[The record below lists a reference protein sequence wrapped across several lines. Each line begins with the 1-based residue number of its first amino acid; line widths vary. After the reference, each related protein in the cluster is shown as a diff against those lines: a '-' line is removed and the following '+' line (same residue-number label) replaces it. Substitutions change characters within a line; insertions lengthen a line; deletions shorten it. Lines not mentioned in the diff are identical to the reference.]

1 MLKSFPQV
9 QWQFFSGYFAS
20 TQSSRL
26 SWKNIKWKARKSNC
40 ACDERTDYNGF
51 IYLVQLVK
59 DWNMC
64 HLGPCELPRHIRDQL
79 VVRQRMILWEK
90 KAGPWGPRLI
100 NNVLGHS
107 ISRVSDTVIHF
118 SSNIPFVL
126 STSSEHRGTI
136 RVAKCLSE
144 GKTSYNYLRET
155 ASL

>member
-1 MLKSFPQV
+1 
-9 QWQFFSGYFAS
+9 
-20 TQSSRL
+20 
-26 SWKNIKWKARKSNC
+26 
-40 ACDERTDYNGF
+40 
-51 IYLVQLVK
+51 
-59 DWNMC
+59 MC

-144 GKTSYNYLRET
+144 GKTSYNYLRDCFLIEIQFKMT
-155 ASL
+155 QVVNAAPSSFLIMVSAVVYQKITSTHVKNKNTVTSTYS